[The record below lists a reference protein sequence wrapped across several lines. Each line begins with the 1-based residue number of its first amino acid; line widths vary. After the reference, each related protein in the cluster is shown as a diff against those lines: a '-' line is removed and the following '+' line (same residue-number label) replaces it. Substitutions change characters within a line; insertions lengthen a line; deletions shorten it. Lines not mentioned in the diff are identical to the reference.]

1 MSALIDL
8 KNVGKSYGD
17 LKALDAVNIEIPPGK
32 IVGLVGPNGAG
43 KTTLLRAITGELDY
57 TGEAKVLDLEPRT
70 QRAELMGKTGVIH
83 DIAVL
88 PSWMKVRELLSFLE
102 GIHPGFERDRAEIF
116 LKTTTIPMDKKIKT
130 LSKGMKTQL
139 HLAVTLAAD
148 TKLLILDEPTHGLDI
163 LFRKQLY
170 TSVLEDYFD
179 EEKSILIST
188 HQIEEVEHILS
199 DVIFINK
206 GKILLYASIEELG
219 ERFTQLTVPADQADE
234 LRKELN
240 PISEYGILGRRVF
253 LLENAETKALA
264 TLGDTQ
270 TPSVADIF
278 VALMGGEA

>member
-1 MSALIDL
+1 MSTLIQL
-8 KNVGKSYGD
+8 KNISKSYGD
-17 LKALDAVNIEIPPGK
+17 IKALDAVSLDIPPGR

-43 KTTLLRAITGELDY
+43 KTTLLRALTGELDY
-57 TGEAKVLDLEPRT
+57 TGDAQVLGCEPRT
-70 QRAELMGKTGVIH
+70 QRAELMERTGVIH

-88 PSWMKVRELLSFLE
+88 PSWMKVHELLTFLE
-102 GIHPGFERDRAEIF
+102 GVHPGFHRERAEKF
-116 LKTTTIPMDKKIKT
+116 LATTTIPMEKKIKT

-139 HLAVTLAAD
+139 HLAVTLAGE

-206 GKILLYASIEELG
+206 GKILLYTSIEDLG
-219 ERFTQLTVPADQADE
+219 ERFTQLTIPADQADE
-234 LRKELN
+234 LREQLQ
-240 PISEYGILGRRVF
+240 PVSEYGILGRRVF
-253 LLENAETKALA
+253 LLENADNQALVE
-264 TLGDTQ
+264 LGDIQ

-278 VALMGGEA
+278 VALMGGAA